1 MRRFSRHRFFAT
13 RSVKHHQFLTA
24 GGHSD
29 RTGQDHQEG
38 MLPAHGHPQE
48 VLSEGDML
56 GLLKEVQSE
65 DVLKTH
71 LLDVALGLGQGW
83 TARGRGQFFAATKS
97 PKNAVKYAGR
107 I

>member
-1 MRRFSRHRFFAT
+1 
-13 RSVKHHQFLTA
+13 
-24 GGHSD
+24 
-29 RTGQDHQEG
+29 

-71 LLDVALGLGQGW
+71 LLDVALGLGQGR
-83 TARGRGQFFAATKS
+83 TARKRG
-97 PKNAVKYAGR
+97 
-107 I
+107 